1 MSTLREQVED
11 PSLSPFER
19 LVKIMAI
26 LRSPE
31 GCNWDRKQTHE
42 SLVPYLVEEA
52 YEVID
57 AIERKQYAHL
67 REELGDLAV
76 QLVFHAQLAAERGD
90 FTVHDAISDVVTKL
104 INRHPHVFGE
114 RKDLNPQQVRDQ
126 WEQIKTESGE
136 KESVLGGLPKSMPA
150 LTMAFR
156 IGEKAGG
163 AGFDWKHAAEVLDK
177 IEEELTEVRQELDA
191 TPQNKEHL
199 INEIGDLLFA
209 VASLARKVDVEPEMA
224 LRAAL
229 DKFRVRFTELEA
241 QVRQSGH
248 KFSDYSLD
256 ELEAQWQRIKLE
268 QRHK

>member
-1 MSTLREQVED
+1 MSTLREQIED
-11 PSLSPFER
+11 PALSPFER

-26 LRSPE
+26 LRSPD
-31 GCNWDRKQTHE
+31 GCKWDRKQTHE

-57 AIERKQYAHL
+57 AIERKQYADL

-114 RKDLNPQQVRDQ
+114 RKDLDPQQVRDQ
-126 WEQIKTESGE
+126 WEQIKTTSGE

-163 AGFDWKHAAEVLDK
+163 AGFDWKHAADVLDK
-177 IEEELTEVRQELDA
+177 IEEELNEVRRELQA
-191 TPQNKEHL
+191 PQQNKEQL
-199 INEIGDLLFA
+199 ANEIGDLLFA
-209 VASLARKVDVEPEMA
+209 VASLARKTDIEPETA
-224 LRAAL
+224 LRSAL
-229 DKFRVRFTELEA
+229 DKFRSRFSALESWVR
-241 QVRQSGH
+241 RSGRT
-248 KFSDYSLD
+248 FPDYSLD
-256 ELEAQWQRIKLE
+256 ELEAEWQRIKSE
-268 QRHK
+268 HNS